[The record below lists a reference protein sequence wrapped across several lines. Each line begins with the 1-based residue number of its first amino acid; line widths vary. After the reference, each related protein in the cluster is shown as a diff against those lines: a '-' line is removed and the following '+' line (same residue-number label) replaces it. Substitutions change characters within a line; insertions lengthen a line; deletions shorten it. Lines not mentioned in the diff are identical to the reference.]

1 MDAKEYDKI
10 VDKLMQFRGKIPIT
24 GNLNNDQAK
33 VAARNVRNSIDN
45 LLDYIDSLAELD
57 ALGWIK

>member
-24 GNLNNDQAK
+24 GNLNNDTAK